1 MKWLA
6 VAMEAGEPAHVRI
19 FWSKGSLSRVLGVL
33 TTNFESVLGISDS
46 TGSPSTPRRI
56 AG

>member
-1 MKWLA
+1 VVA

-56 AG
+56 AGV